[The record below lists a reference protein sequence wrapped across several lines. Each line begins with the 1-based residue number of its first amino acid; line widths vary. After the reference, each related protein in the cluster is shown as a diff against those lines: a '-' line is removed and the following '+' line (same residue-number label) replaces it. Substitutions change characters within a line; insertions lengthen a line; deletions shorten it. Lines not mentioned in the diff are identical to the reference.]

1 MIRSFVR
8 SVGAF
13 AAAAALALTPA
24 RAQEAAGGT
33 PAADPRGEVTFDVV
47 RLFGV
52 EGKTLVEIYSRI
64 PTGVL
69 SFQEADGRWEATLD
83 FALAVRRGDEVV
95 LEDSWTRTKTVA
107 DRALLESTHGYFVE
121 THAFLLG
128 PGSYRLE
135 GAIRDASG
143 TELGRL
149 DRTLEAPEE
158 NPPASDLLLASR
170 ILPDTLE
177 AEPEGY
183 DPLRKN
189 RLVLNPNPGQVYST
203 GASPLVFFY
212 LEFENVEDDP
222 LTLERVLR
230 FRSTGSEDVVKE
242 MRATKTYQPGWTID
256 FGAVNVAGL
265 PAGSYSLEVSWD
277 APAGGELPESYRGL
291 SRREDLVVV
300 REARP
305 MAAADAAVAEGP
317 AATAGGGVAP
327 GTVVRDWYPDFTE
340 AELDSVFV
348 LLDVFFKD
356 REENIYDGLTPDG
369 KRNFLNAFWARNDPT
384 PRTADNPFR
393 DEIDERLTHIE
404 NNFRS
409 PGQQGWETPR
419 GRIYLKNGKPDRRV
433 ERVLETGFSAPYE
446 IWIYYP
452 TGYKYV
458 FLDEFRNRRY
468 ILLTSTDPEEQGRPD
483 WQERLP
489 IEAVQEIIRE

>member
-1 MIRSFVR
+1 MLRALVR
-8 SVGAF
+8 SAGVLAVAAPLAF
-13 AAAAALALTPA
+13 TPA
-24 RAQEAAGGT
+24 RAQEAAGGG
-33 PAADPRGEVTFDVV
+33 AAAATDPREDVTFDVV

-64 PTGVL
+64 PTAVL
-69 SFQEADGRWEATLD
+69 AFQEADGRWEATLD

-95 LEDSWTRTKTVA
+95 LEDSWTRTKTIG
-107 DRALLESTHGYFVE
+107 DRALLESSHGYFVE
-121 THAFLLG
+121 THAFLVT

-143 TELGRL
+143 RELGRL

-170 ILPDTLE
+170 ILPDTAE

-212 LEFENVEDDP
+212 LEFENVEDQP
-222 LTLERVLR
+222 LPLERVLR
-230 FRSTGSEDVVKE
+230 FRAAGSEEVVKE
-242 MRATKTYQPGWTID
+242 LRAAKTYQPGWTID

-265 PAGSYSLEVSWD
+265 PAGSYSLEVSWE
-277 APAGGELPESYRGL
+277 APAGGELPEPYQGL
-291 SRREDLVVV
+291 TRRENLVVV

-305 MAAADAAVAEGP
+305 TMAADAA
-317 AATAGGGVAP
+317 AATATAP
-327 GTVVRDWYPDFTE
+327 AAGEPATSVRDWYPNFTE

-356 REENIYDGLTPDG
+356 REEDIYDGLSVEG
-369 KRNFLNAFWARNDPT
+369 KRNFLNAFWARQDPT
-384 PRTADNPFR
+384 PGTPENAFR
-393 DEIDERLTHIE
+393 EEIDERLTHIE

-419 GRIYLKNGKPDRRV
+419 GRIYLKNGRPDRRV
-433 ERVLETGFSAPYE
+433 ERVLETGFAAPYE
-446 IWIYYP
+446 IWIYYT

-468 ILLTSTDPEEQGRPD
+468 ILLTTTDPEEEGRPD

-489 IEAVQEIIRE
+489 VEAVQEIIRE